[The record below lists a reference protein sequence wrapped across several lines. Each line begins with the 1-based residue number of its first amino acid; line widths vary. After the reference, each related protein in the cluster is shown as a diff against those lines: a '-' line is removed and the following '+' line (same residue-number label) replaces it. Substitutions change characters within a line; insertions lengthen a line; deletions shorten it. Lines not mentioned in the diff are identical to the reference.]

1 MAERTRKK
9 GEDNDH
15 DEEEIE
21 KEMVME
27 NHSEVMLENIGVC
40 NMDEAPARRRARE
53 AFKHVQLAIDH
64 CLFRLPVDGIK
75 MKEGYEVNSRGLEI
89 FSKSWLP
96 ETSSLKAI
104 VCYCHG
110 YADTCTFYFEG
121 VARKL
126 ARSGYGVFAMD
137 YPGFGL
143 SDGLHGY
150 IPSFENLVN
159 DVIEHFSKIKEQKE
173 YQNLPSF
180 LLGES
185 MGGAIALKI
194 HLKQP
199 HAWDGAALI
208 APLCKFAED
217 MIPHW
222 LVKQILIGVAK
233 VLPKTKLVPQ
243 KEEVKENI
251 YRDVKK
257 RKLAPYNVLLY
268 KDKPRLGTA
277 LELLKATQE
286 LEQRLEEVSV
296 PLLIMHGEA
305 DIITD
310 PSASKA
316 LYEKAN
322 VKDKKLI
329 LYKDA
334 FHTLLEGEPDET
346 IFHVLADI
354 ITWLDDHS
362 TTKYKY

>member
-1 MAERTRKK
+1 MLIEM
-9 GEDNDH
+9 G
-15 DEEEIE
+15 EIE
-21 KEMVME
+21 GM
-27 NHSEVMLENIGVC
+27 SEELQNIYLS
-40 NMDEAPARRRARE
+40 NMDEAPARRLARE
-53 AFKHVQLAIDH
+53 AFKDIQLAIDH
-64 CLFRLPVDGIK
+64 CLFQLPADGVK
-75 MKEGYEVNSRGLEI
+75 MEEIYEVNSRGLKV
-89 FSKSWLP
+89 FSKSWIP
-96 ETSSLKAI
+96 EKSPMKGI
-104 VCYCHG
+104 VYYCHG

-126 ARSGYGVFAMD
+126 ASSGFGVFALD

-159 DVIEHFSKIKEQKE
+159 DVIEHFSKIKEQVE

-185 MGGAIALKI
+185 MGGAIALNI
-194 HLKQP
+194 HFKQP
-199 HAWDGAALI
+199 TAWDGAALI

-251 YRDVKK
+251 YRDARK
-257 RKLAPYNVLLY
+257 RELAPYNVLFY

-286 LEQRLEEVSV
+286 LEQRLEEVNFSILV
-296 PLLIMHGEA
+296 TFLI
-305 DIITD
+305 
-310 PSASKA
+310 
-316 LYEKAN
+316 
-322 VKDKKLI
+322 
-329 LYKDA
+329 
-334 FHTLLEGEPDET
+334 
-346 IFHVLADI
+346 
-354 ITWLDDHS
+354 
-362 TTKYKY
+362 

>member
-1 MAERTRKK
+1 M
-9 GEDNDH
+9 GEIGEMN
-15 DEEEIE
+15 EELQSIYLS
-21 KEMVME
+21 
-27 NHSEVMLENIGVC
+27 NL
-40 NMDEAPARRRARE
+40 DEAPARRLARE
-53 AFKHVQLAIDH
+53 VFKDIQLNIDH
-64 CLFRLPVDGIK
+64 CLLKLPADGVK
-75 MKEGYEVNSRGLEI
+75 MKEVYEVNSRGLNV

-96 ETSSLKAI
+96 EKSPLKAI
-104 VCYCHG
+104 VCYCP
-110 YADTCTFYFEG
+110 G

-126 ARSGYGVFAMD
+126 ASSGFGVFALD

-150 IPSFENLVN
+150 IPSYENLVN
-159 DVIEHFSKIKEQKE
+159 DVIEHFSKIKKQVE
-173 YQNLPSF
+173 YQHLPSF

-194 HLKQP
+194 HFKQP
-199 HAWDGAALI
+199 NAWDGAALI

-217 MIPHW
+217 MYPHW
-222 LVKQILIGVAK
+222 LVQQILIGVAK

-243 KEEVKENI
+243 KEEVKENY
-251 YRDVKK
+251 YRDMRK

-286 LEQRLEEVSV
+286 IEQRLEEVSL

-316 LYEKAN
+316 LYQKAK
-322 VKDKKLI
+322 VKDKKLC

-346 IFHVLADI
+346 ILHVLDDI
-354 ITWLDDHS
+354 VSWLDDHS
-362 TTKYKY
+362 ITKNKV

>member
-1 MAERTRKK
+1 MAATTK
-9 GEDNDH
+9 EDIQDMS
-15 DEEEIE
+15 EELQTIFLS
-21 KEMVME
+21 
-27 NHSEVMLENIGVC
+27 NL
-40 NMDEAPARRRARE
+40 DEAPARRRARE
-53 AFKHVQLAIDH
+53 AFKDIQLAIDH
-64 CLFRLPVDGIK
+64 CLFRLPADGVK
-75 MKEGYEVNSRGLEI
+75 MKEVYEVNSRGLKI

-96 ETSSLKAI
+96 ESSPLKAI
-104 VCYCHG
+104 ICYCH
-110 YADTCTFYFEG
+110 G

-126 ARSGYGVFAMD
+126 ASSGFGVFALD

-159 DVIEHFSKIKEQKE
+159 DVVEHFSKIKEQKK
-173 YQNLPSF
+173 YQNVPSF

-185 MGGAIALKI
+185 MGGAIALSV
-194 HLKQP
+194 HFKQP
-199 HAWDGAALI
+199 TAWDGAALI

-251 YRDVKK
+251 FRDVNK

-277 LELLKATQE
+277 LELLKATQN
-286 LEQRLEEVSV
+286 LEQRLEEVSL

-316 LYEKAN
+316 LYEKAK
-322 VKDKKLI
+322 VKDKKLC

-346 IFHVLADI
+346 IFHVLGDI
-354 ITWLDDHS
+354 ITWLDEHS
-362 TTKYKY
+362 SRKNKY

>member
-1 MAERTRKK
+1 MAAITTKEQQVVV
-9 GEDNDH
+9 NYMS
-15 DEEEIE
+15 EELQTIFLS
-21 KEMVME
+21 
-27 NHSEVMLENIGVC
+27 NL
-40 NMDEAPARRRARE
+40 DEAPARRRARE
-53 AFKHVQLAIDH
+53 AFKDIQLAIDH
-64 CLFRLPVDGIK
+64 CLFRLSSDGVK
-75 MKEGYEVNSRGLEI
+75 TKEVYEVNSRGLKI

-96 ETSSLKAI
+96 ESSPLKAI
-104 VCYCHG
+104 ICYCHG

-126 ARSGYGVFAMD
+126 ASSGYGVFALD

-150 IPSFENLVN
+150 IPSFESLVN
-159 DVIEHFSKIKEQKE
+159 DVIEHFSKIKEQKK
-173 YQNLPSF
+173 YQDVPSF

-185 MGGAIALKI
+185 MGGAIALNI
-194 HLKQP
+194 HFKQP
-199 HAWDGAALI
+199 AAWNGAALI

-243 KEEVKENI
+243 KEEVKDNI
-251 YRDVKK
+251 FRDVNK

-286 LEQRLEEVSV
+286 LEQRLEEVSL

-316 LYEKAN
+316 LYEKAK
-322 VKDKKLI
+322 VKDKKLC

-346 IFHVLADI
+346 IFHVLGDI
-354 ITWLDDHS
+354 ISWLDEHS
-362 TTKYKY
+362 SRKNKY

>member
-1 MAERTRKK
+1 MAIAITK
-9 GEDNDH
+9 GEIQEIMS
-15 DEEEIE
+15 EELQS
-21 KEMVME
+21 VYL
-27 NHSEVMLENIGVC
+27 S

-53 AFKHVQLAIDH
+53 AFKDVQLAIDH
-64 CLFRLPVDGIK
+64 CLFRLPIDGVK
-75 MKEGYEVNSRGLEI
+75 MKEVYEVNSRGLKI

-96 ETSSLKAI
+96 EKSPLKAV

-121 VARKL
+121 IARKL
-126 ARSGYGVFAMD
+126 ASSGYGVFAMD

-150 IPSFENLVN
+150 IPSFENLVD
-159 DVIEHFSKIKEQKE
+159 DVIEHFSKVKEQKE
-173 YQNLPSF
+173 YQHLPSF

-194 HLKQP
+194 HFKQP
-199 HAWDGAALI
+199 TAWDGAALI

-243 KEEVKENI
+243 KEE
-251 YRDVKK
+251 
-257 RKLAPYNVLLY
+257 APYNVLLY

-286 LEQRLEEVSV
+286 LEQRLKDVSL

-316 LYEKAN
+316 LYEKAK
-322 VKDKKLI
+322 VTDKKLC

-346 IFHVLADI
+346 IFHVLGDI
-354 ITWLDDHS
+354 ISWLDEHS
-362 TTKYKY
+362 SIKKKY

>member
-1 MAERTRKK
+1 M
-9 GEDNDH
+9 GEIGEMN
-15 DEEEIE
+15 EELQSIYL
-21 KEMVME
+21 
-27 NHSEVMLENIGVC
+27 S
-40 NMDEAPARRRARE
+40 NMDEAPARRLARE
-53 AFKHVQLAIDH
+53 VFKDIQLNIDH
-64 CLFRLPVDGIK
+64 CLFKLPADGVK
-75 MKEGYEVNSRGLEI
+75 MEEVYEVNSRRLKV

-96 ETSSLKAI
+96 EKSPLKAI
-104 VCYCHG
+104 VCYCPG

-126 ARSGYGVFAMD
+126 ASSGFGVFAMD

-159 DVIEHFSKIKEQKE
+159 DVIEHFSKIKKQLE
-173 YQNLPSF
+173 YHHLPSF

-194 HLKQP
+194 HFKQP
-199 HAWDGAALI
+199 TAWDGAALI

-233 VLPKTKLVPQ
+233 FLPKTKLVPQ

-251 YRDVKK
+251 YRDMRK
-257 RKLAPYNVLLY
+257 RKLAPYNVLFY

-277 LELLKATQE
+277 LECLKATQE
-286 LEQRLEEVSV
+286 IEQRLEEVSL

-316 LYEKAN
+316 LYQKAK
-322 VKDKKLI
+322 VKDKKLC

-346 IFHVLADI
+346 IFHVLDDI
-354 ITWLDDHS
+354 VSWLDDHS
-362 TTKYKY
+362 TTKNKV

>member
-1 MAERTRKK
+1 M
-9 GEDNDH
+9 
-15 DEEEIE
+15 DE
-21 KEMVME
+21 KMVM
-27 NHSEVMLENIGVC
+27 SEVMLEKIGVC
-40 NMDEAPARRRARE
+40 NMDEAPARRHARE
-53 AFKHVQLAIDH
+53 AFKHIQLKIDH
-64 CLFRLPVDGIK
+64 CLFQLPVDGVK
-75 MKEGYEVNSRGLEI
+75 MKECYEVNSRGLEI
-89 FSKSWLP
+89 FTKSWLP
-96 ETSSLKAI
+96 ERSALKAI

-126 ARSGYGVFAMD
+126 AASGYGVFAMD
-137 YPGFGL
+137 CPGFGL

-159 DVIEHFSKIKEQKE
+159 DVIEYFSKIKEQKE
-173 YQNLPSF
+173 YQDLPSF

-185 MGGAIALKI
+185 MGGAIALNI
-194 HLKQP
+194 HFKQP
-199 HAWDGAALI
+199 DAWDGAALI

-243 KEEVKENI
+243 KEE
-251 YRDVKK
+251 
-257 RKLAPYNVLLY
+257 APYNVLLY
-268 KDKPRLGTA
+268 KDKPRVGTA

-286 LEQRLEEVSV
+286 LEQRLKEVCL

-346 IFHVLADI
+346 IFHVLDDI

-362 TTKYKY
+362 TRKYKS

>member
-1 MAERTRKK
+1 MAAITTKEQQVVV
-9 GEDNDH
+9 NYMS
-15 DEEEIE
+15 EELQTIFLS
-21 KEMVME
+21 
-27 NHSEVMLENIGVC
+27 NL
-40 NMDEAPARRRARE
+40 DEAPARRRARE
-53 AFKHVQLAIDH
+53 AFKDIQLAIDH
-64 CLFRLPVDGIK
+64 CLFRVFIIRWGED
-75 MKEGYEVNSRGLEI
+75 ER
-89 FSKSWLP
+89 
-96 ETSSLKAI
+96 
-104 VCYCHG
+104 
-110 YADTCTFYFEG
+110 G

-126 ARSGYGVFAMD
+126 ASSGYGVFALD

-150 IPSFENLVN
+150 IPSFESLVN
-159 DVIEHFSKIKEQKE
+159 DVIEHFSKIKEQKK
-173 YQNLPSF
+173 YQDVPSF

-185 MGGAIALKI
+185 MGGAIALNI
-194 HLKQP
+194 HFKQP
-199 HAWDGAALI
+199 AAWNGAALI

-243 KEEVKENI
+243 KEEVKDNI
-251 YRDVKK
+251 FRDVNK

-286 LEQRLEEVSV
+286 LEQRLEEVSL

-316 LYEKAN
+316 LYEKAK
-322 VKDKKLI
+322 VKDKKLC

-346 IFHVLADI
+346 IFHVLGDI
-354 ITWLDDHS
+354 ISWLDEHS
-362 TTKYKY
+362 SRKNKY

>member
-1 MAERTRKK
+1 MAAVTRGEIQDMSEELKK
-9 GEDNDH
+9 
-15 DEEEIE
+15 ICL
-21 KEMVME
+21 
-27 NHSEVMLENIGVC
+27 S
-40 NMDEAPARRRARE
+40 NMDEAPARRGARE
-53 AFKHVQLAIDH
+53 AFKHVQFAIDH
-64 CLFRLPVDGIK
+64 CLFKLPIDGVK
-75 MKEGYEVNSRGLEI
+75 MTEVYEVNSRGLEI

-96 ETSSLKAI
+96 ERTPLKAI

-126 ARSGYGVFAMD
+126 ASSGFGVFALD

-150 IPSFENLVN
+150 IPSFEDLVN
-159 DVIEHFSKIKEQKE
+159 DVVEHFSKIKEKKE
-173 YQNLPSF
+173 YQHLPSF

-185 MGGAIALKI
+185 MGGAIALNI
-194 HLKQP
+194 HFKQP
-199 HAWDGAALI
+199 TAWDGAALI

-222 LVKQILIGVAK
+222 LLKQILIGVAK

-257 RKLAPYNVLLY
+257 RKLAPFNVLLY

-286 LEQRLEEVSV
+286 LEQRLEEVSL

-316 LYEKAN
+316 LYEKASAT
-322 VKDKKLI
+322 DKKLC

-346 IFHVLADI
+346 IFHVLGDI
-354 ITWLDDHS
+354 VSWLDEHS
-362 TTKYKY
+362 NKKNKY

>member
-1 MAERTRKK
+1 MAAATIQEIQ
-9 GEDNDH
+9 DMS
-15 DEEEIE
+15 EE
-21 KEMVME
+21 
-27 NHSEVMLENIGVC
+27 LRNIYLS

-53 AFKHVQLAIDH
+53 AFKQTQFAIDH
-64 CLFRLPVDGIK
+64 CLFKLPVDGVK
-75 MKEGYEVNSRGLEI
+75 MKEVYEVNSRGLEI

-96 ETSSLKAI
+96 ERSPLKAI
-104 VCYCHG
+104 ICYCH
-110 YADTCTFYFEG
+110 G

-126 ARSGYGVFAMD
+126 ATSGYGVFALD

-159 DVIEHFSKIKEQKE
+159 DVIEHFSKIKEKKE
-173 YQNLPSF
+173 YQDLPSF

-185 MGGAIALKI
+185 MGGAIALNI
-194 HLKQP
+194 HFEQP
-199 HAWDGAALI
+199 TAWDGAALI

-222 LVKQILIGVAK
+222 LLKQILIGVAK

-286 LEQRLEEVSV
+286 LEQRLEDVSL

-322 VKDKKLI
+322 AKDKKLC

-346 IFHVLADI
+346 IFHVLGDI
-354 ITWLDDHS
+354 ISWLDDHS
-362 TTKYKY
+362 SKKNKH

>member
-1 MAERTRKK
+1 MGAITTK
-9 GEDNDH
+9 
-15 DEEEIE
+15 EEIE
-21 KEMVME
+21 EML
-27 NHSEVMLENIGVC
+27 SEELQTISLSNL
-40 NMDEAPARRRARE
+40 DEAPARRRARE
-53 AFKHVQLAIDH
+53 AFKDTQLAIDH
-64 CLFRLPVDGIK
+64 CLFKLPADGVK
-75 MKEGYEVNSRGLEI
+75 MKEVYEVNSRGIKI

-96 ETSSLKAI
+96 ERVPLKAI

-126 ARSGYGVFAMD
+126 ASSGYGVFALD

-159 DVIEHFSKIKEQKE
+159 DVVEHFSKIKEQKK
-173 YQNLPSF
+173 YQYLPSF

-194 HLKQP
+194 HFKQP
-199 HAWDGAALI
+199 TAWDGAALI

-251 YRDVKK
+251 YRDVNK

-286 LEQRLEEVSV
+286 LEQQLEDVSL

-310 PSASKA
+310 PSASKD
-316 LYEKAN
+316 LYKKAK
-322 VKDKKLI
+322 VKDKKLC

-346 IFHVLADI
+346 IIHVLDDI
-354 ITWLDDHS
+354 ISWLDQHS
-362 TTKYKY
+362 SRKNKY

>member
-1 MAERTRKK
+1 MASITK
-9 GEDNDH
+9 DD
-15 DEEEIE
+15 
-21 KEMVME
+21 
-27 NHSEVMLENIGVC
+27 LETIYFS

-53 AFKHVQLAIDH
+53 AFKDIQLAIDH
-64 CLFRLPVDGIK
+64 CLFRFPADEVN

-96 ETSSLKAI
+96 KGSPLKAL

-126 ARSGYGVFAMD
+126 ASSGYGVFALD

-159 DVIEHFSKIKEQKE
+159 DVIEHFTKIKEQKE
-173 YQNLPSF
+173 YQHLPSF

-185 MGGAIALKI
+185 MGGAIALNI
-194 HLKQP
+194 HFKQP
-199 HAWDGAALI
+199 TAWDGAALI

-233 VLPKTKLVPQ
+233 LLPKTKLVPQ

-251 YRDVKK
+251 FRDVNK
-257 RKLAPYNVLLY
+257 RKLAPFNVLLY

-286 LEQRLEEVSV
+286 LEQRLEEVCL

-316 LYEKAN
+316 LYEKA
-322 VKDKKLI
+322 KIDDKKLC

-346 IFHVLADI
+346 IFHVLDDI
-354 ITWLDDHS
+354 ISWLDEHS
-362 TTKYKY
+362 SRKNKY

>member
-1 MAERTRKK
+1 MAATKER
-9 GEDNDH
+9 ELIEFMS
-15 DEEEIE
+15 EELQTIYLS
-21 KEMVME
+21 
-27 NHSEVMLENIGVC
+27 NL
-40 NMDEAPARRRARE
+40 DEAPARRRARE
-53 AFKHVQLAIDH
+53 AFKDIQLTIDH
-64 CLFRLPVDGIK
+64 CLFRLPADGVK
-75 MKEGYEVNSRGLEI
+75 MKEVYEVNSRGLKI

-96 ETSSLKAI
+96 ETSPLKAV

-126 ARSGYGVFAMD
+126 ASSGYGVFALD

-159 DVIEHFSKIKEQKE
+159 DVVEHFSKIKEKKE
-173 YQNLPSF
+173 YQDLPSF

-194 HLKQP
+194 HFKQP
-199 HAWDGAALI
+199 TAWDGAALI

-251 YRDVKK
+251 FRDVNK
-257 RKLAPYNVLLY
+257 RKLAPFNVLLY

-286 LEQRLEEVSV
+286 LEQRLQEVSL

-316 LYEKAN
+316 LYERAKVA
-322 VKDKKLI
+322 DKKLC

-346 IFHVLADI
+346 IFHVLDDI
-354 ITWLDDHS
+354 IAWLDEHS
-362 TTKYKY
+362 NRKNKY

>member
-1 MAERTRKK
+1 MAATTK
-9 GEDNDH
+9 
-15 DEEEIE
+15 EEIQDI
-21 KEMVME
+21 M
-27 NHSEVMLENIGVC
+27 SEELQTIFLSNL
-40 NMDEAPARRRARE
+40 DEAPARRRARE
-53 AFKHVQLAIDH
+53 AFKDVQFSIDH
-64 CLFRLPVDGIK
+64 CLFRVMSDGVR
-75 MKEGYEVNSRGLEI
+75 MKEVYEVNSRGLKI
-89 FSKSWLP
+89 FSKSWIP
-96 ETSSLKAI
+96 ERSPLKAI
-104 VCYCHG
+104 ICYCHG

-121 VARKL
+121 MRIFIINENFRVARKL
-126 ARSGYGVFAMD
+126 ASSGYGVFALD

-159 DVIEHFSKIKEQKE
+159 DVVEHFSKIKEQKK
-173 YQNLPSF
+173 YQDVPSF

-185 MGGAIALKI
+185 MGGAIALNI
-194 HLKQP
+194 HFKQP
-199 HAWDGAALI
+199 NAWNGAALI

-243 KEEVKENI
+243 REEVKENI
-251 YRDVKK
+251 YRDENK

-277 LELLKATQE
+277 LELLNATQE
-286 LEQRLEEVSV
+286 LEQRLEQVSL
-296 PLLIMHGEA
+296 PLLIMHGES

-316 LYEKAN
+316 LYEKAK
-322 VKDKKLI
+322 VKDKKLC

-346 IFHVLADI
+346 IFHVLGDI
-354 ITWLDDHS
+354 ISWLDEHS
-362 TTKYKY
+362 SRKNKY